1 MLCNKRSPCTATRE
15 EPLVAAT
22 RDKSTCSNG
31 DPAQPKINE
40 YKEEKGTV
48 VFPAGGMKGLF
59 KTSDCE
65 FTVRIVLS
73 SQPHS
78 TTWVEARRRQE
89 VDLFRVVI

>member
-1 MLCNKRSPCTATRE
+1 M
-15 EPLVAAT
+15 
-22 RDKSTCSNG
+22 
-31 DPAQPKINE
+31 
-40 YKEEKGTV
+40 

>member
-1 MLCNKRSPCTATRE
+1 M
-15 EPLVAAT
+15 
-22 RDKSTCSNG
+22 
-31 DPAQPKINE
+31 
-40 YKEEKGTV
+40 
-48 VFPAGGMKGLF
+48 VFLTGGMKGLF

>member
-1 MLCNKRSPCTATRE
+1 VLCNKKSPCTTTQE
-15 EPLVAAT
+15 EPLVA

-31 DPAQPKINE
+31 DPAQPKIKE

-48 VFPAGGMKGLF
+48 VFLTGGMKGLF

-78 TTWVEARRRQE
+78 TMWVEARRRQE